1 MFFRRR
7 LARPPAPASASRLSR
22 LRDALAIV
30 ALVLG
35 GVWAGVEF
43 FWDKLIAPR
52 LEAALVQ
59 ISSAATIVGR
69 TPCCVLAE
77 LEVKL
82 HNSGRRDV
90 YIHASHLAA
99 GARRLEAVPLNAP
112 RIADLNEEFGQR
124 HRQFA
129 APGGDTLEPLYG
141 AAGPAA
147 GDYVLLLAG
156 HLVDPGA
163 KIAPGEAIVRRLALV
178 VPADHP
184 FVSVRAQAFV
194 MHQAQASAGI
204 RWNWTVAPQ
213 TLALQVVPWR
223 AADLARF
230 NELRECSL
238 AANDQRAAACRE
250 EAQAGGQR
258 LWDEFFR
265 RDCHAYRQPHAM
277 DFLAWR
283 EGGVKP

>member
-1 MFFRRR
+1 MFIRRR
-7 LARPPAPASASRLSR
+7 PSRPPAPVPVSRLSR
-22 LRDALAIV
+22 LRDALAIA

-43 FWDKLIAPR
+43 FWDKLIAPQ
-52 LEAALVQ
+52 LEASLVQ
-59 ISSAATIVGR
+59 ISSTPALVGR
-69 TPCCVLAE
+69 TPCCVLVE

-82 HNSGRRDV
+82 HNSGRRAV

-129 APGGDTLEPLYG
+129 TLGGDTLEPLYG
-141 AAGPAA
+141 AAGPAP
-147 GDYVLLLAG
+147 GDYVLLMAG

-163 KIAPGEAIVRRLALV
+163 KIAPGEDIVRRLALV

-184 FVSVRAQAFV
+184 FVSLRAMAFV
-194 MHQAQASAGI
+194 VHAAQASQGI

-223 AADLARF
+223 AAEMARF
-230 NELRECSL
+230 DELRECGL
-238 AANDQRAAACRE
+238 AGADQRARACRE

-265 RDCHAYRQPHAM
+265 RDRHAYRQPHAM

-283 EGGVKP
+283 EGGAKP